1 MNTASAP
8 LGIVILAAGK
18 GTRMNSDIA
27 KVLHEMN
34 GRPLIHYVIEQTRD
48 SLPEKTVIIIGHQR
62 EAVTAVLQEYP
73 VDTAVQDPQLG
84 TGHAVQQAEAMFDGF
99 TGDILV
105 LSGDVPL
112 LRRETIAE
120 LVQVHRDTKSAITV
134 LTAYLEDPTGYGRVV
149 RSESN
154 AVRKIVEHR
163 DATPEE
169 LELNEINTGI
179 YLFRSELLFE
189 RLHALQ
195 PDNAQ
200 GEYYLTDVVKM
211 AAEEGLS
218 VQAVIAADPQEIQ
231 GINTVAQ
238 LQEMERNYLARL

>member
-1 MNTASAP
+1 MNTESTP

-27 KVLHEMN
+27 KVLHELD

-62 EAVTAVLQEYP
+62 EEVAAVLLDYP
-73 VDTAVQDPQLG
+73 VETALQDPQLG
-84 TGHAVQQAEAMFDGF
+84 TGHAVQQAESHFNGF
-99 TGDILV
+99 AGDILV

-112 LRRETIAE
+112 LRRETVAE
-120 LVQVHRDTKSAITV
+120 LIRVHRNTESAITV
-134 LTAYLEDPTGYGRVV
+134 LTAHLEDPSGYGRVV

-154 AVRKIVEHR
+154 AVERIVEHR
-163 DATPEE
+163 DATPEQ
-169 LELNEINTGI
+169 LSLTEINTGI
-179 YLFRSELLFE
+179 YLFRSDLLFE
-189 RLHALQ
+189 RLHTLQ

-211 AAEEGLS
+211 AAEEGMP
-218 VQAVIAADPQEIQ
+218 VQAVIAGDPLEIQ
-231 GINTVAQ
+231 GVNTVAQ
-238 LQEMERNYLARL
+238 LQEMERNYLSRA

>member
-1 MNTASAP
+1 MNSVSAQ

-27 KVLHEMN
+27 KVLHRLD

-62 EAVTAVLQEYP
+62 EEVAAVLQDYP
-73 VDTAVQDPQLG
+73 VETALQDPQLG
-84 TGHAVQQAEAMFDGF
+84 TGHAVQQAESCFTGFD
-99 TGDILV
+99 GDILV

-120 LVQVHRDTKSAITV
+120 LVRVHRDTKSAITV
-134 LTAYLEDPTGYGRVV
+134 LTAHLDDPTGYGRVV
-149 RSESN
+149 RSESG
-154 AVRKIVEHR
+154 AVEKIVEHR
-163 DATPEE
+163 DATPAQ
-169 LELNEINTGI
+169 LELGEINTGI
-179 YLFRSELLFE
+179 YLFQSDLLFE

-211 AAEEGLS
+211 AAEDGLP
-218 VQAVIAADPQEIQ
+218 VNAVIAGDPLEIQ
-231 GINTVAQ
+231 GVNTVAQ
-238 LQEMERNYLARL
+238 LREMERNYLARE